1 MLLSNLTE
9 LKNDMVNKK
18 WTICSFQFRYKSVDY
33 IVLIKRFV
41 GKEKR
46 INQYA
51 LVKIHFMKR
60 SDLSCELEI
69 EANSSKLLIDVKTLR
84 QYFGIEYQDNLGDI
98 LKQFT
103 ETFGKAIPK
112 KISNNISNEEKS
124 AMVKSL
130 SISDSE
136 NPNKIYCYKMRRN
149 PNGGNRSD
157 FNSDKTKLLRPILF
171 KKFENEPG
179 VSFCYSDDPL
189 KENDDSTILSNF
201 SKQPILE

>member
-18 WTICSFQFRYKSVDY
+18 WTICSFLFRYKTVEY

-46 INQYA
+46 TNQYS

-60 SDLSCELEI
+60 SDLNCELEI
-69 EANSSKLLIDVKTLR
+69 EANSSKLLIDAKTLR

-112 KISNNISNEEKS
+112 KINNNILDEEKS

-136 NPNKIYCYKMRRN
+136 DPNKIYCYKMRRN
-149 PNGGNRSD
+149 PNGGKRSD

-201 SKQPILE
+201 SK

>member
-1 MLLSNLTE
+1 MLLSNLNE
-9 LKNDMVNKK
+9 LKKDMVNKN
-18 WTICSFQFRYKSVDY
+18 WTICSFLFRYKSVEY

-60 SDLSCELEI
+60 DDLNDGLEI
-69 EANSSKLLIDVKTLR
+69 EAHSSTLLIDAKTLR

-103 ETFGKAIPK
+103 ETFGKAIPMN
-112 KISNNISNEEKS
+112 IPDNISDEEKS
-124 AMVKSL
+124 AMVQSL
-130 SISDSE
+130 SVSDSE
-136 NPNKIYCYKMRRN
+136 DPNKIYCYKIRRN
-149 PNGGNRSD
+149 PNGGKRSD

-171 KKFENEPG
+171 KRFENEPS

-189 KENDDSTILSNF
+189 KENDDSTILYNF
-201 SKQPILE
+201 SK